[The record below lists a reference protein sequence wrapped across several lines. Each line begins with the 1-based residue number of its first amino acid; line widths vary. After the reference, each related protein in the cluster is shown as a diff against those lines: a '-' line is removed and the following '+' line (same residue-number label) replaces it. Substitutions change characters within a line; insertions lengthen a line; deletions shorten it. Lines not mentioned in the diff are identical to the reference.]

1 LKPLSKF
8 IIYLAVFEILVL
20 NAGYLIVS
28 NYTTELHFSEVAF
41 LSLFFSFITLIVLI
55 IFFRG
60 QSKEPGSQ
68 TMHTL
73 VAIGLKF
80 LIELVL
86 AVIWFIIAKKTGL
99 PSVILFFVLYLAFTL
114 ISVFIMLKTLKNKS
128 L

>member
-1 LKPLSKF
+1 MKPLSKF